1 MEKKDYKIAIYA
13 RTAQA
18 DDERIETQIRL
29 CDSYCKYRNYP
40 KVVKIYKDN
49 GKSGY
54 TEERSAYKRLL
65 KDIRNEKINI
75 IVVSDFDRLTRRPL
89 YFYHKMV
96 QYITQKKLAIF
107 CICNLVDDVERFNTR
122 FLIDIARLKEE
133 YSDGGVE

>member
-18 DDERIETQIRL
+18 DEVRIATQVNL
-29 CDSYCKYRNYP
+29 CESYCKYKNYP

-49 GKSGY
+49 GKSGL
-54 TEERSAYKRLL
+54 TENRSAYKRLL
-65 KDIRNEKINI
+65 KDIRDGKINV
-75 IVVSDFDRLTRRPL
+75 IVVSDFERLTRQPL

-96 QYITQKKLAIF
+96 EYITKKKLYVF
-107 CICNLVDDVERFNTR
+107 CICNPVDDIEKFRIK
-122 FLIDIARLKEE
+122 FLIDFAILKEE